1 MKQLLFIVFFG
12 ISILGV
18 SQTELPY
25 KVGEYA
31 AYKVSF
37 KGKVLSVSFAEINV
51 GFGDLQITESVQLNN
66 RQIFHIVGKGR
77 SSPFFDWFFK
87 VRDVYETF
95 IDTNTLLPLV
105 FKRAVNEGG
114 HLINQ
119 RYQFNHNDNRVITQ
133 DSSFF
138 IPINT
143 QDMLS
148 AFFLART
155 FKKESIING
164 QPFYIPL
171 FMDDENY
178 NLEIKYLTNE
188 IIDTK
193 WGKIDCM
200 VFNPKMQ
207 EGRVFE
213 DGEKIKIWITDDANH
228 LLLKVETEIW
238 AGSIKAVL
246 EDYKE
251 LKQPLSIIGK

>member
-1 MKQLLFIVFFG
+1 MKQCLFIVLFG
-12 ISILGV
+12 ISTLV
-18 SQTELPY
+18 FSQTDLPY
-25 KVGEYA
+25 KVGENA

-37 KGKVLSVSFAEINV
+37 GAINV
-51 GFGDLQITESVQLNN
+51 GFAYLEITESIQLNN
-66 RQIFHIVGKGR
+66 RPVFHIVGKGR
-77 SSPFFDWFFK
+77 TTPFFDWFFK

-95 IDTNTLLPLV
+95 IDTSTLLPLV
-105 FKRAVNEGG
+105 FNREVNEGG

-119 RYQFNHNDNRVITQ
+119 RYQFNHNDSIVITQ

-155 FKKESIING
+155 FKKESIIDG
-164 QPFYIPL
+164 KSFYIPL

-178 NLEIKYLTNE
+178 ILEIKYLANE
-188 IIDTK
+188 MMDTK

-200 VFNPKMQ
+200 VFQPKMQ

-213 DGEKIKIWITDDANH
+213 DEEKMKIWITDDANH

-238 AGSIKAVL
+238 AGTIKAVL
-246 EDYKE
+246 EDYKK
-251 LKQPLSIIGK
+251 LKHPLSIIGD

>member
-1 MKQLLFIVFFG
+1 MKQLLFIVLIG
-12 ISILGV
+12 ISNLV
-18 SQTELPY
+18 FSQTELPY
-25 KVGEYA
+25 KVGEYT

-37 KGKVLSVSFAEINV
+37 GAINV
-51 GFGDLQITESVQLNN
+51 GFADLEITESIQLNN
-66 RQIFHIVGKGR
+66 RPVFHIVGKGR
-77 SSPFFDWFFK
+77 TAGFFDWFFK

-95 IDTNTLLPLV
+95 IDTKTLLPLV
-105 FKRAVNEGG
+105 FKRVVNEGG

-119 RYQFNHNDNRVITQ
+119 EYRFNHKDSRVITK

-138 IPINT
+138 IPIDT

-148 AFFLART
+148 VFFLART
-155 FKKESIING
+155 FKKESIIDRKS
-164 QPFYIPL
+164 FYIPL
-171 FMDDENY
+171 FMDDANY
-178 NLEIKYLTNE
+178 NLEIKYLANE

-200 VFNPKMQ
+200 IFQPKMQ

-213 DGEKIKIWITDDANH
+213 DGEKMKIWITDDANH

-238 AGSIKAVL
+238 AGTIKAVL

-251 LKQPLSIIGK
+251 LKHPLSIIGD

>member
-1 MKQLLFIVFFG
+1 MRQLLLIVLFG
-12 ISILGV
+12 ISILGF
-18 SQTELPY
+18 SQANLPY
-25 KVGEYA
+25 KVGEYV

-37 KGKVLSVSFAEINV
+37 GAINV
-51 GFGDLQITESVQLNN
+51 GFADLQIIESTQLNS
-66 RQIFHIVGKGR
+66 RPTFHIIGKGR
-77 SSPFFDWFFK
+77 TAPFFDWFFK

-95 IDTNTLLPLV
+95 IDVNTLLPLV

-114 HLINQ
+114 YFINQ
-119 RYQFNHNDNRVITQ
+119 QYQFNHNDNRVITQ

-155 FKKESIING
+155 LKKESIING

-188 IIDTK
+188 IMDTK

-228 LLLKVETEIW
+228 LLLRVEAEVW
-238 AGSIKAVL
+238 AGTIKAIL
-246 EDYKE
+246 DDYKE
-251 LKQPLSIIGK
+251 LKHPLSIIGE

>member
-1 MKQLLFIVFFG
+1 MKQLLFIVF
-12 ISILGV
+12 LGMSNLV
-18 SQTELPY
+18 FSQTDLPY
-25 KVGEYA
+25 KAGEYA

-37 KGKVLSVSFAEINV
+37 GAINV
-51 GFGDLQITESVQLNN
+51 GSGSLEIAENREINN
-66 RQIFHIVGKGR
+66 KPIFHVVGKGR
-77 SSPFFDWFFK
+77 TAPFFDWFFK

-95 IDTNTLLPLV
+95 IDTTTLLPLA
-105 FKRAVNEGG
+105 FKRVVNEGG

-119 RYQFNHNDNRVITQ
+119 QYQFNHNDSRVITQ

-148 AFFLART
+148 AFFFART
-155 FKKESIING
+155 FKKENIITS

-178 NLEIKYLTNE
+178 ILEIKYLANE

-200 VFNPKMQ
+200 VFQPKMQ

-213 DGEKIKIWITDDANH
+213 DGEKMKVWITDDANR
-228 LLLKVETEIW
+228 LLLRVETDIW
-238 AGSIKAVL
+238 AGTIKAVL

-251 LKQPLSIIGK
+251 LKHPLAIIDE

>member
-1 MKQLLFIVFFG
+1 MKQLLVTVFFG
-12 ISILGV
+12 IANLV
-18 SQTELPY
+18 FSQTDLPY

-31 AYKVSF
+31 AYTLHF
-37 KGKVLSVSFAEINV
+37 GAINV
-51 GFGDLQITESVQLNN
+51 GFADLEITESIQLNN
-66 RQIFHIVGKGR
+66 RSTLHVVGKAR
-77 SSPFFDWFFK
+77 TAPFFDWFFK

-114 HLINQ
+114 YLINQ
-119 RYQFNHNDNRVITQ
+119 RYHFNHNDSRVITQ

-155 FKKESIING
+155 FKKESIIDG
-164 QPFYIPL
+164 KSFYIPL

-188 IIDTK
+188 IMDTK

-200 VFNPKMQ
+200 VFSPKMQ

-213 DGEKIKIWITDDANH
+213 DGEKMKIWITDDANH
-228 LLLKVETEIW
+228 LLLKVETEIFV
-238 AGSIKAVL
+238 GTIKAVL

-251 LKQPLSIIGK
+251 LKHPLSIIGD

>member
-1 MKQLLFIVFFG
+1 MKQLLVIVFFG
-12 ISILGV
+12 ISILGF
-18 SQTELPY
+18 SQANLPY
-25 KVGEYA
+25 KVGEYV

-37 KGKVLSVSFAEINV
+37 GAINV
-51 GFGDLQITESVQLNN
+51 GSADLEITENGQLNN
-66 RQIFHIVGKGR
+66 KPIFHIVGKGR
-77 SSPFFDWFFK
+77 TAPFFDLFFK

-95 IDTNTLLPLV
+95 IDTITLLPLQ
-105 FKRAVNEGG
+105 FKRVVNEGS

-119 RYQFNHNDNRVITQ
+119 QYQFNHNDSRVITQ

-148 AFFLART
+148 AFFFART
-155 FKKESIING
+155 FKKENIITS
-164 QPFYIPL
+164 QSFYIPV

-178 NLEIKYLTNE
+178 ILEIKYLTNE

-200 VFNPKMQ
+200 VFQPKMQ

-213 DGEKIKIWITDDANH
+213 DGEKMKIWITDDANR
-228 LLLKVETEIW
+228 LLLRVETDIW
-238 AGSIKAVL
+238 AGTIKAEL
-246 EDYKE
+246 EDYKQ
-251 LKQPLSIIGK
+251 LKYPLTIIDE

>member
-1 MKQLLFIVFFG
+1 MKQLLAIVFFG
-12 ISILGV
+12 IANLV
-18 SQTELPY
+18 FSQTDLPY

-31 AYKVSF
+31 AYTLHF
-37 KGKVLSVSFAEINV
+37 GAINV
-51 GFGDLQITESVQLNN
+51 GFADLEITESRQLNN
-66 RQIFHIVGKGR
+66 RPTFHVVGKAR
-77 SSPFFDWFFK
+77 TAPFFDWFFK
-87 VRDVYETF
+87 IRDVYETF
-95 IDTNTLLPLV
+95 IDINTLLPLV

-114 HLINQ
+114 YLINQ
-119 RYQFNHNDNRVITQ
+119 RYQFNHNNNKVITQ

-155 FKKESIING
+155 FKKESIIDG
-164 QPFYIPL
+164 KSFYIPL

-178 NLEIKYLTNE
+178 NLEIKYLANE

-200 VFNPKMQ
+200 VFQPKMQ

-213 DGEKIKIWITDDANH
+213 DGEQIKIWITDDANH
-228 LLLKVETEIW
+228 LLLKVEAEIW
-238 AGSIKAVL
+238 VGTIKAVL
-246 EDYKE
+246 DDYKE
-251 LKQPLSIIGK
+251 LTNPLLIIGE

>member
-1 MKQLLFIVFFG
+1 MRQLLLIVLFG
-12 ISILGV
+12 ISFLGF
-18 SQTELPY
+18 SQAELPY
-25 KVGEYA
+25 KVGEYT
-31 AYKVSF
+31 AYNISF
-37 KGKVLSVSFAEINV
+37 GAINV
-51 GFGDLQITESVQLNN
+51 GVADLEIIEIVQLNN
-66 RQIFHIVGKGR
+66 RPAFHIVGKGR
-77 SSPFFDWFFK
+77 TAPFFDWFFK

-95 IDTNTLLPLV
+95 IDTNTLLPRV

-119 RYQFNHNDNRVITQ
+119 RYQFNHNDNRGITQ

-138 IPINT
+138 IPIDT

-164 QPFYIPL
+164 EPFYIPL

-188 IIDTK
+188 IMDTK

-200 VFNPKMQ
+200 VFQPKMQ

-213 DGEKIKIWITDDANH
+213 DGEKMKIWITDDANH
-228 LLLKVETEIW
+228 LLLKVETEIFV
-238 AGSIKAVL
+238 GTIKAVL

-251 LKQPLSIIGK
+251 LKNPLSIIGE

>member
-1 MKQLLFIVFFG
+1 MKHLLFIVLFG
-12 ISILGV
+12 ISILGF
-18 SQTELPY
+18 SQAELPY
-25 KVGEYA
+25 KVGEYT

-37 KGKVLSVSFAEINV
+37 GAINV
-51 GFGDLQITESVQLNN
+51 GFADLEITESVWLNN
-66 RQIFHIVGKGR
+66 RATFHIVGKGR
-77 SSPFFDWFFK
+77 TATFFDWIFK

-105 FKRAVNEGG
+105 FKRSVNEGG
-114 HLINQ
+114 YLINQ
-119 RYQFNHNDNRVITQ
+119 RYQFNHNDSRVITQ

-164 QPFYIPL
+164 KPFYVPI
-171 FMDDENY
+171 FMDNENY
-178 NLEIKYLTNE
+178 HLEIKYLANE

-200 VFNPKMQ
+200 VFKPKMQ

-213 DGEKIKIWITDDANH
+213 DDEQMKLWITDDANH
-228 LLLKVETEIW
+228 LLLRVEAEIW
-238 AGSIKAVL
+238 AGTIKAVL
-246 EDYKE
+246 EDYKK
-251 LKQPLSIIGK
+251 LKYPLSISVE

>member
-1 MKQLLFIVFFG
+1 MKQCLFIVLFG
-12 ISILGV
+12 ISTLV
-18 SQTELPY
+18 FSQTDLPY
-25 KVGEYA
+25 KVGENA

-37 KGKVLSVSFAEINV
+37 GAINV
-51 GFGDLQITESVQLNN
+51 GFAYLEITESIQLNN
-66 RQIFHIVGKGR
+66 RPVFHIVGKGR
-77 SSPFFDWFFK
+77 TTPFFDWFFK

-95 IDTNTLLPLV
+95 IDTSTLLPLV
-105 FKRAVNEGG
+105 FNREVNEGG

-119 RYQFNHNDNRVITQ
+119 RYQFNHNDSIVITQ

-155 FKKESIING
+155 FKKESIIDG
-164 QPFYIPL
+164 KSFYIPL

-178 NLEIKYLTNE
+178 NLEIKYLANE
-188 IIDTK
+188 MMDTK

-200 VFNPKMQ
+200 VFQPKMQ

-213 DGEKIKIWITDDANH
+213 DEEKMKIWITDDANH

-238 AGSIKAVL
+238 AGTIKAVL
-246 EDYKE
+246 EDYKK
-251 LKQPLSIIGK
+251 LKHPLSIIGD

>member
-1 MKQLLFIVFFG
+1 MKQLLFIVLFG
-12 ISILGV
+12 ISNLIF
-18 SQTELPY
+18 SQTDLPY
-25 KVGEYA
+25 KVGEQA
-31 AYKVSF
+31 IYKVYF
-37 KGKVLSVSFAEINV
+37 GVINV
-51 GFGDLQITESVQLNN
+51 GVADLEITEGTQLNN
-66 RQIFHIVGKGR
+66 RPTFHIVGKGR
-77 SSPFFDWFFK
+77 TALFFDWFFK

-95 IDTNTLLPLV
+95 IDTSTLLPLV
-105 FKRAVNEGG
+105 FKRVVNEGG

-119 RYQFNHNDNRVITQ
+119 RYQFNHNDSRVITQ

-178 NLEIKYLTNE
+178 NLEIKYLANE

-200 VFNPKMQ
+200 IFQPKMQ

-213 DGEKIKIWITDDANH
+213 DGEKMKIWITDDANH

-238 AGSIKAVL
+238 AGTIKAVL

-251 LKQPLSIIGK
+251 LKHPLSIIGE

>member
-1 MKQLLFIVFFG
+1 MKRFLFIVLVG
-12 ISILGV
+12 ISNFV
-18 SQTELPY
+18 FSQTELPY
-25 KVGEYA
+25 KIGEYV
-31 AYKVSF
+31 AYTLHF
-37 KGKVLSVSFAEINV
+37 GAINV
-51 GFGDLQITESVQLNN
+51 GSADLEITKSLQLNN
-66 RQIFHIVGKGR
+66 RPALHIVGKAR
-77 SSPFFDWFFK
+77 TAPFFDWFFK

-95 IDTNTLLPLV
+95 IDTNTLLPLM

-119 RYQFNHNDNRVITQ
+119 RYQFYHNENRVITQ

-155 FKKESIING
+155 FKKESIIDDKSFWV
-164 QPFYIPL
+164 PI

-178 NLEIKYLTNE
+178 QLEIKYLANE

-200 VFNPKMQ
+200 VFRPKMQ
-207 EGRVFE
+207 EGRVFQDE
-213 DGEKIKIWITDDANH
+213 EQMKIWITDDANH
-228 LLLKVETEIW
+228 LLLRVEAEIW
-238 AGSIKAVL
+238 AGTIKAVL
-246 EDYKE
+246 ENYKK
-251 LKQPLSIIGK
+251 LKHPLSIIGE

>member
-1 MKQLLFIVFFG
+1 MKLLLAIILFG
-12 ISILGV
+12 ISNLV
-18 SQTELPY
+18 FSQTELPY

-37 KGKVLSVSFAEINV
+37 GAINV
-51 GFGDLQITESVQLNN
+51 GFADLEIIESIQLNN
-66 RQIFHIVGKGR
+66 RSAFHIIGKGR
-77 SSPFFDWFFK
+77 TAPFFDWFFK

-95 IDTNTLLPLV
+95 IDANTLLPLV

-114 HLINQ
+114 YLINQ
-119 RYQFNHNDNRVITQ
+119 RYQFNHNDSKVITE

-155 FKKESIING
+155 FKKESIIDG

-171 FMDDENY
+171 FMDDKNY
-178 NLEIKYLTNE
+178 NLEIKYLANE
-188 IIDTK
+188 IMDTK

-200 VFNPKMQ
+200 VFRPKMQ

-213 DGEKIKIWITDDANH
+213 DGEKMKIWITNDANH

-238 AGSIKAVL
+238 AGTIKAVL

-251 LKQPLSIIGK
+251 LKQPLSIIGE

>member
-18 SQTELPY
+18 SQTKLPY

-37 KGKVLSVSFAEINV
+37 KGKVLSISFGEINV
-51 GFGDLQITESVQLNN
+51 GFGDLEITESVQLNN

-77 SSPFFDWFFK
+77 TSPFFDWVFK

-95 IDTNTLLPLV
+95 IDTATLLPLV

-119 RYQFNHNDNRVITQ
+119 KYQFNHNENRVITQ

-138 IPINT
+138 IPIDA

-148 AFFLART
+148 SFFLART
-155 FKKESIING
+155 FKKESIIDG
-164 QPFYIPL
+164 QSFYIPL
-171 FMDDENY
+171 FMDGENY
-178 NLEIKYLTNE
+178 NLEIKYLANE

-200 VFNPKMQ
+200 IFQPKMQ

-213 DGEKIKIWITDDANH
+213 DGEKMKIWITDDANH

-238 AGSIKAVL
+238 AGTIKAVL

-251 LKQPLSIIGK
+251 LKHPLSIIGD

>member
-1 MKQLLFIVFFG
+1 MKQLLAIILFG
-12 ISILGV
+12 ISNLV
-18 SQTELPY
+18 FSQTDLPY

-37 KGKVLSVSFAEINV
+37 GAINV
-51 GFGDLQITESVQLNN
+51 GFADLEITERVQLNN
-66 RQIFHIVGKGR
+66 RPAFHIIGKGR
-77 SSPFFDWFFK
+77 TAPFFDWFFK

-95 IDTNTLLPLV
+95 IDTNTLLPLA

-114 HLINQ
+114 YLINQ
-119 RYQFNHNDNRVITQ
+119 RYQFNHNNSKVITQ

-188 IIDTK
+188 IMDTK

-251 LKQPLSIIGK
+251 LKQPLSIIGD

>member
-1 MKQLLFIVFFG
+1 MRKLLLIVLFG
-12 ISILGV
+12 ISILGF
-18 SQTELPY
+18 SQAELPY
-25 KVGEYA
+25 KVGEYT
-31 AYKVSF
+31 AYNISF
-37 KGKVLSVSFAEINV
+37 GAINV
-51 GFGDLQITESVQLNN
+51 GVADLEITEIVQLNN
-66 RQIFHIVGKGR
+66 RPAFHIVGKGR
-77 SSPFFDWFFK
+77 TAPFFDWFFK

-119 RYQFNHNDNRVITQ
+119 RYQFNHSDSKVITK
-133 DSSFF
+133 DSLFF

-188 IIDTK
+188 IMDTK

-200 VFNPKMQ
+200 VFKPKMQ
-207 EGRVFE
+207 EGRVFQ
-213 DGEKIKIWITDDANH
+213 DGEQMKIWITDDANH

-238 AGSIKAVL
+238 AGTIKAVL
-246 EDYKE
+246 DDYKE
-251 LKQPLSIIGK
+251 LKNPLSIFGQ